1 MRLIVDQNIPFAREA
16 FGTLGEVT
24 TLPGRDIRP
33 EHVASADALIVRSI
47 TKVNAALLE
56 GSPVRFVGTCTIGED
71 HVDKGWLATQG
82 IGFSSAPGCNA
93 NSVSEYITAALLELR
108 HAGHLSRPLRDCS
121 LGVIGHGHVGSKVAA
136 KARAL
141 GMRVVV
147 NDPPLA
153 DLTGDALYRPLSAVL
168 DCDVVTLHVP
178 LEKSGPHP
186 TLHLA
191 DAAFLTSMKPGAI
204 LINTARGP
212 VVESDALLE
221 ALDSAHLAA
230 CVLDVWEGE
239 PEVPTELI
247 SNAFLASP
255 HIAGYSFDGKVNGTV
270 QIYQA
275 LCRHLSIDPTWTP
288 DALLPAPDV
297 PELELPHGEVDDALL
312 QLIRQVY
319 DIRRDDAALRAAL
332 DLPEA
337 DRGKHFD
344 ALRKNY
350 PRRREFQHTAVK
362 VTDKGHPLADNLRG
376 LGFKVISPQL
386 S

>member
-1 MRLIVDQNIPFAREA
+1 MKLVVDQNIPFAREA
-16 FGTLGEVT
+16 FGTLGDVT
-24 TLPGRDIRP
+24 TLAGRDIRP
-33 EHVASADALIVRSI
+33 EHVRHADALIVRSI
-47 TKVNAALLE
+47 TKVNAALLA

-71 HVDKGWLATQG
+71 HVDKAWLAAQG

-108 HAGHLSRPLRDCS
+108 KAGHLARPLRECS

-147 NDPPLA
+147 NDPPLTDA
-153 DLTGDALYRPLSAVL
+153 TGDPLYRPLSQAL

-178 LEKSGPHP
+178 LEKGGPHP
-186 TLHLA
+186 TRHLA
-191 DAAFLTSMKPGAI
+191 DAAFLSSMKSGAV

-221 ALDSAHLAA
+221 ALDSGHLSA

-247 SNAFLASP
+247 TNAFLASP

-270 QIYQA
+270 QIYEA
-275 LCRHLSIDPTWTP
+275 LCRHQGIIPTWTP
-288 DALLPAPDV
+288 EALLPAPDV
-297 PELELPHGEVDDALL
+297 PELSLPEGEPDTALL
-312 QLIRQVY
+312 ALIRQVY
-319 DIRRDDAALRAAL
+319 DIRRDDAALREAL
-332 DLPEA
+332 ALPEEE
-337 DRGKHFD
+337 RGKHFD

-350 PRRREFQHTAVK
+350 PRRREFQHTTVCLPENGA
-362 VTDKGHPLADNLRG
+362 PLAPTLIA
-376 LGFKVISPQL
+376 LGFKLNSR
-386 S
+386 